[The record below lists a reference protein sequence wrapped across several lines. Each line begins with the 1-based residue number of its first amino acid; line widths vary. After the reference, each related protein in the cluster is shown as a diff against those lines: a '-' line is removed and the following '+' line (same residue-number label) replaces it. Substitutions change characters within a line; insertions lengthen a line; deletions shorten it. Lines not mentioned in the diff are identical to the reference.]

1 MERYY
6 KMTKSNNAIVSLVET
21 VKTTSQG
28 ATVKTTSTKPSLTA
42 VETLNLI
49 TESAIAC
56 SLGDKAKV
64 EGAKALDSFN
74 KSAINLNQAGVRLLD
89 GRKKDPSSQANRKA
103 FLDQCEKSGLAPK
116 TAQNYYELF
125 FKVVNSGKAIKSFD
139 FKTNAKKSGGDKPEV
154 DVNDILAKL
163 YNHSG
168 FGDFS
173 EEMQNEITE
182 LLVSANY
189 L

>member
-1 MERYY
+1 
-6 KMTKSNNAIVSLVET
+6 MTKSNNAIVSLVET

-42 VETLNLI
+42 VETLNLV
-49 TESAIAC
+49 TASAIAC
-56 SLGDKAKV
+56 ASGEKAKV
-64 EGAKALDSFN
+64 EGAKSLEQFN
-74 KSAINLNQAGVRLLD
+74 TSAINLNQGGVRLLD
-89 GRKKDPSSQANRKA
+89 GRKKDPSSMAHRKA
-103 FLDQCEKSGLAPK
+103 FLDQCEKSGLSAK
-116 TAQNYYELF
+116 TSQNYYELF
-125 FKVVNSGKAIKSFD
+125 FKVVNTGKAIKSFD
-139 FKTNAKKSGGDKPEV
+139 FKTNAKKSGGDKPEA

-182 LLVSANY
+182 LLVAGNY

>member
-1 MERYY
+1 
-6 KMTKSNNAIVSLVET
+6 MTKSNNAIVSLVET

-28 ATVKTTSTKPSLTA
+28 AKVKTTSAKPSLTA

-56 SLGDKAKV
+56 ASGDKAKV
-64 EGAKALDSFN
+64 ALGESLAQFN

-89 GRKKDPSSQANRKA
+89 GRKKDPSSMANRKA

-139 FKTNAKKSGGDKPEV
+139 FKTNAKKSGGDKAEV
-154 DVNDILAKL
+154 DIADILAKL

-168 FGDFS
+168 FEDLS
-173 EEMQNEITE
+173 DE
-182 LLVSANY
+182 LQAEVTGLLTDAKY
-189 L
+189 I

>member
-1 MERYY
+1 
-6 KMTKSNNAIVSLVET
+6 MTKSNNAIVSLVET

-28 ATVKTTSTKPSLTA
+28 ATVKTTSSKPSLTA

-49 TESAIAC
+49 SASAIAC
-56 SLGDKAKV
+56 ASGDKAKA
-64 EGAKALDSFN
+64 EQAKQLDLFN

-89 GRKKDPSSQANRKA
+89 GRKKDPSSMANRKA

-125 FKVVNSGKAIKSFD
+125 FKVVNTGKPVKSFD
-139 FKTNAKKSGGDKPEV
+139 FKTNAKKTGGDKTEPAIA
-154 DVNDILAKL
+154 DVLAKF
-163 YNHSG
+163 YNHSE
-168 FGDFS
+168 FESAPD
-173 EEMQNEITE
+173 EVQEWVTE

>member
-1 MERYY
+1 
-6 KMTKSNNAIVSLVET
+6 MTKTTNPIVNLVQT

-28 ATVKTTSTKPSLTA
+28 ATVKTTSAKPSLTA

-49 TESAIAC
+49 SASAIAC
-56 SLGDKAKV
+56 ASGDKAKL
-64 EGAKALDSFN
+64 EGAKALDDFN

-139 FKTNAKKSGGDKPEV
+139 FETNAKKSGDKTETALT
-154 DVNDILAKL
+154 DVLAKL
-163 YNHSG
+163 YNHSE
-168 FGDFS
+168 FESAPDDVQ
-173 EEMQNEITE
+173 EWVTEILTQ
-182 LLVSANY
+182 AKY
-189 L
+189 I

>member
-1 MERYY
+1 
-6 KMTKSNNAIVSLVET
+6 MTKTTNSIATLVQT

-28 ATVKTTSTKPSLTA
+28 ATVKTTSAKPSLTA

-49 TESAIAC
+49 TDSAIAC
-56 SLGDKAKV
+56 ASGDKAKL
-64 EGAKALDSFN
+64 EGAKALDDFN

-139 FKTNAKKSGGDKPEV
+139 FKTNAKKNGGDKAETALA
-154 DVNDILAKL
+154 DVLAKF
-163 YNHSG
+163 YNHSE
-168 FGDFS
+168 FESAPD
-173 EEMQNEITE
+173 EVQEWVTE
-182 LLVSANY
+182 LLTDAKY
-189 L
+189 I

>member
-1 MERYY
+1 
-6 KMTKSNNAIVSLVET
+6 MTKTTNPIANMVQT

-28 ATVKTTSTKPSLTA
+28 ATVKTTSAKPSLTA

-49 TESAIAC
+49 TDSAQAC
-56 SLGDKAKV
+56 AQGDKAKAV
-64 EGAKALDSFN
+64 QAKALDAFN

-89 GRKKDPSSQANRKA
+89 GRKKDPASQANRKA

-139 FKTNAKKSGGDKPEV
+139 FKTNAKKSGDKPEV
-154 DVNDILAKL
+154 EFCKVLASV
-163 YNHSG
+163 YNHSE
-168 FGDFS
+168 FS
-173 EEMQNEITE
+173 ELSEDAQNEITE
-182 LLVSANY
+182 LLVAGNY